1 MTLTPAAS
9 AVDAPARCE
18 VCNGTGF
25 LAKMGAIMPGE
36 RDDEA
41 VDVCPTCDG
50 TGLKDKL
57 AH

>member
-1 MTLTPAAS
+1 MPAPKTTS
-9 AVDAPARCE
+9 TIDTRPKCE
-18 VCNGTGF
+18 TCNGTGF
-25 LAKMGAIMPGE
+25 LPKMGAVMPGE